1 MNHYEVLGIRKGTTS
16 LELKNAYRKL
26 VKQYHPDINPSLS
39 AKDKIRLINEAY
51 EVLSDYHSKSR
62 YDQFLDGK
70 VETIKPVEETEDEKY
85 RREFL
90 RKRAREKREKFEYS
104 IKMKVWFYKQERI
117 ISFLFFA
124 IGLLFTVDYYF
135 LNKNI
140 EHKISGHVLGRNSV
154 EVITKS
160 GFRFFTSK
168 DFFYEEPEFDSQR
181 ISITYSS
188 IFNVPSRIQF
198 VDGYNQYRIFRNL
211 HSFRNGFS
219 VIILLFSGIVL
230 LNKEY
235 SDFRLSCGLVPFFAT
250 AFLLLYVIFY

>member
-1 MNHYEVLGIRKGTTS
+1 MNHYEVLGVRRDATS
-16 LELKNAYRKL
+16 LELKDAYRKL
-26 VKQYHPDINPSLS
+26 VKQYHPDINPSLN

-51 EVLSDYHSKSR
+51 EVLSDYHSKNR

-70 VETIKPVEETEDEKY
+70 IETVKPAQETEDEKY

-90 RKRAREKREKFEYS
+90 RNRAREKREKLEYS
-104 IKMKVWFYKQERI
+104 IKMKVWFYKRERMV
-117 ISFLFFA
+117 SFFFFA
-124 IGLLFTVDYYF
+124 IGLLFSLDYYF

-140 EHKISGHVLGRNSV
+140 EHEISNHVLGRTSV

-160 GFRFFTSK
+160 GFRFFTSR
-168 DFFYEEPEFDSQR
+168 DFFYEEPEFDNKR
-181 ISITYSS
+181 VSITYSS
-188 IFNVPSRIQF
+188 VFNVPSRIQF

-211 HSFRNGFS
+211 HSFRNAFS

-235 SDFRLSCGLVPFFAT
+235 TDFRLSCGLVPFFAT
-250 AFLLLYVIFY
+250 AFLLLYVIF